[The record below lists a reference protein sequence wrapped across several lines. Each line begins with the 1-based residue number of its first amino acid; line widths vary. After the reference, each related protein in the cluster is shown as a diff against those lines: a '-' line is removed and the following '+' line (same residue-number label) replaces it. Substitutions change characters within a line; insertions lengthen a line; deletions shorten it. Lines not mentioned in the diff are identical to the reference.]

1 MINVYDFEVFK
12 YDWLV
17 VVYNPF
23 EDREVVIVN
32 DKEVLEKYY
41 EQHKNEIWVGYN
53 SRGYDQYILK
63 GILCGFNP
71 YNISQFIIGERRKG
85 WEYSNLFNKVQL
97 YNYDVFSGY
106 HGLKT
111 LEGFMGNNI
120 KETSVPFNLDRK
132 LTAEELSETI
142 KYCKHDVYQ
151 TLEVFKRRK
160 GDFDTQLQMIKQFKL
175 PLKSIGKTQAQLIG
189 TILNARRVDGRMD
202 EFDIRLPNT
211 LQLGKYSW
219 IGDWYLSAKERA
231 MEDCDVINLVN
242 FDKIKER
249 FYSQV
254 LETEIAGVPH
264 TFAWGGVHGALPQ
277 YEYHCKDDEYMIMAD
292 VSSLYPSLMIQY
304 NLHSRSISDP
314 KKFIDIYDTNL
325 EMKKN
330 KNPLRPIYKLICNT
344 TYGCMGDS
352 YNPLYDK
359 LHQNLVCV
367 YGQMLLLDLIEK
379 LEKLPYFKL
388 VQSNTDG
395 ILVVIKKKDFP
406 QFNDIVFGWEVR
418 TKLSMEFTY
427 FESIFQKDVNN
438 YVAIDNKGD
447 YKTKGAYVK
456 KLTELDYDLPIIN
469 KAMINYMVSGTSVED
484 TINECNI
491 LKEFQK
497 IVKISSNYYCGWH
510 NGSFLTDK
518 TFRVFASKSNQDTY
532 VGKVKEIGATIEKF
546 ANTPDHCLII
556 NDDINE
562 MSIPY
567 MLDKQWYIDLTKERL
582 TQFGVM

>member
-17 VVYNPF
+17 VILNPV
-23 EDREVVIVN
+23 EKTETIIVN
-32 DKEVLEKYY
+32 DKAKLEEYY
-41 EQHKNEIWVGYN
+41 KKHNSDIWVGYN
-53 SRGYDQYILK
+53 SRGYDQWIMK

-71 YNISQFIIGERRKG
+71 FDISKFIIEDRNKG
-85 WEYSNLFNKVQL
+85 WQYSNLLHKIQL

-132 LTAEELSETI
+132 LTTEELQETI
-142 KYCKHDVYQ
+142 KYCKHDVEQ
-151 TLEVFKRRK
+151 TLEVFIRRK
-160 GDFDTQLQMIKQFKL
+160 GDFDTQLAMIKQFKL

-189 TILNARRVDGRMD
+189 TILNAKRVEGRMD
-202 EFDIRLPNT
+202 EFDMRLPNT
-211 LQLGKYSW
+211 LQLGKYFW
-219 IGDWYLSAKERA
+219 IGDWYLSAKQRS
-231 MEDCDVINLVN
+231 MEDYDVLDLSNYEQ
-242 FDKIKER
+242 IKEK

-254 LETEIAGVPH
+254 LETDIAGVPH

-277 YEYHCKDDEYMIMAD
+277 YEYHCKDDEVMIMAD
-292 VSSLYPSLMIQY
+292 VASLYPSLMIQY

-314 KKFIDIYDTNL
+314 KKFIDIYNTNL

-330 KNPLRPIYKLICNT
+330 KNPLRPVYKLICNT
-344 TYGCMGDS
+344 TYGCMGDL

-367 YGQMLLLDLIEK
+367 FGQMLLLDLIEK
-379 LEKLPYFKL
+379 CEKMPFFKL
-388 VQSNTDG
+388 IQSNTDG
-395 ILVVIKKKDFP
+395 ILVLIKRKDFDL
-406 QFNDIVFGWEVR
+406 FDSIVKDWEKR
-418 TKLSMEFTY
+418 TRLSMEYTY
-427 FESIFQKDVNN
+427 FKSIFQKDVNN
-438 YVAIDNKGD
+438 YVAVEESGS

-469 KAMINYMVSGTSVED
+469 KAMVNFMVNGVPVET
-484 TINECNI
+484 TINECDV

-510 NGSFLTDK
+510 NNRFLTDK
-518 TFRVFASKSNQDTY
+518 TFRVFASSSHQDTY
-532 VGKVKEIGATIEKF
+532 IGKVKEIGATIEKF

-556 NDDINE
+556 NENINE
-562 MSIPY
+562 MEIPY
-567 MLDKQWYIDLTKERL
+567 MLDKQWYVDLTKERL
-582 TQFGVM
+582 MQFGVM

>member
-17 VVYNPF
+17 VINNPVNKT
-23 EDREVVIVN
+23 EITIIN
-32 DKEVLEKYY
+32 DKQCLEEYY
-41 EQHKNEIWVGYN
+41 KKHKNDIWVGYN
-53 SRGYDQYILK
+53 SRGYDQWILK

-71 YNISQFIIGERRKG
+71 YNISKFIIEDRRKG
-85 WEYSNLFNKVQL
+85 WEYSNLLNKIQL

-132 LTAEELSETI
+132 LNSEEIAETV
-142 KYCKHDVYQ
+142 KYCKHDVKQ
-151 TLEVFKRRK
+151 TLEVFIKRK
-160 GDFDTQLQMIKQFKL
+160 GDFDTQLAMIKQFGL

-211 LQLGKYSW
+211 LKLGKYSW
-219 IGDWYLSAKERA
+219 IGEWYLTAKERA
-231 MEDCDVINLVN
+231 MKDYDFLDLNNYED
-242 FDKIKER
+242 IKKE
-249 FYSQV
+249 FYGQI

-277 YEYHCKDDEYMIMAD
+277 YEYHCKDDEYLIMSD
-292 VSSLYPSLMIQY
+292 VASLYPSLMIQY
-304 NLHSRSISDP
+304 NLHSRNIADP
-314 KKFIDIYDTNL
+314 KKFIEIYNTNL
-325 EMKKN
+325 EMKAN
-330 KNPLRPIYKLICNT
+330 KNPLRPVYKLICNT
-344 TYGCMGDS
+344 TYGCMGDI

-367 YGQMLLLDLIEK
+367 FGQMLLLDLIEK
-379 LEKLPYFKL
+379 CENIPSFKL
-388 VQSNTDG
+388 IQSNTDG
-395 ILVVIKKKDFP
+395 ILVLIKKKDFEL
-406 QFNDIVFGWEVR
+406 FDTIVKEWEKR
-418 TKLSMEFTY
+418 TRLSMEYSY
-427 FESIFQKDVNN
+427 FKSIFQKDVNN
-438 YVAIDNKGD
+438 YVAVKTSGSF
-447 YKTKGAYVK
+447 KTKGAYVK

-469 KAMINYMVSGTSVED
+469 KAMVEYMVNNVPVEK
-484 TINECNI
+484 TIDECKT

-510 NGSFLTDK
+510 NNRFLTDK
-518 TFRVFASKSNQDTY
+518 TFRVFASKSHQDTY
-532 VGKVKEIGATIEKF
+532 IGKVKEIGATIEKF

-556 NDDINE
+556 NEDINE
-562 MSIPY
+562 MKIPL
-567 MLDKQWYIDLTKERL
+567 MLDKQWYVDLTKERL
-582 TQFGVM
+582 TQFGVI